1 MKKRDFRRAFGDPD
15 AAFVFTVK
23 NTLRRL
29 DEEEKKPVKRKM
41 RVSAA
46 IAVAA
51 CLIIS
56 TAAFAAAN
64 HWGLFDF
71 LNQGQSGSAPLPEA
85 IEILATEPPQ
95 EGGSGE
101 LADFQLREA
110 VYDGEYA
117 YLVVDVTP
125 KQELLLIGPGYGLE
139 DPMRLMTGDS
149 ANSLTIGEYA
159 EQNNLQMAY
168 VTISSALDALGEE
181 FIHSIDSIDCHWEE
195 DGTLRLTLTC
205 TVSEQE
211 GSAFTSTLQCSVMPL
226 IPAASEEDAILYGYY
241 EENADE
247 PTYAS
252 TGYVTDEENQ
262 QETERAFTL
271 DDANRHN
278 TLASSQSAEYPSCGV
293 RVDSVRLTASP
304 MALYYEI
311 HFTVTDEAAYAATE
325 DGVWFEFL
333 DANGNALPDGATRGA
348 EVQPQADGSL
358 VQSGSLAAREEL
370 PETVTLRAYNCWT
383 QERYESHELTLEP

>member
-1 MKKRDFRRAFGDPD
+1 MAG
-15 AAFVFTVK
+15 
-23 NTLRRL
+23 
-29 DEEEKKPVKRKM
+29 
-41 RVSAA
+41 
-46 IAVAA
+46 
-51 CLIIS
+51 
-56 TAAFAAAN
+56 
-64 HWGLFDF
+64 
-71 LNQGQSGSAPLPEA
+71 
-85 IEILATEPPQ
+85 
-95 EGGSGE
+95 
-101 LADFQLREA
+101 FQLREA

-125 KQELLLIGPGYGLE
+125 RQELLLIGPSYGLE

-181 FIHSIDSIDCHWEE
+181 FIHSIDCHWEE

-252 TGYVTDEENQ
+252 TGYAMDEENR
-262 QETERAFTL
+262 QETELVFTL

-278 TLASSQSAEYPSCGV
+278 TLASSQSAE
-293 RVDSVRLTASP
+293 
-304 MALYYEI
+304 
-311 HFTVTDEAAYAATE
+311 
-325 DGVWFEFL
+325 
-333 DANGNALPDGATRGA
+333 
-348 EVQPQADGSL
+348 
-358 VQSGSLAAREEL
+358 
-370 PETVTLRAYNCWT
+370 
-383 QERYESHELTLEP
+383 